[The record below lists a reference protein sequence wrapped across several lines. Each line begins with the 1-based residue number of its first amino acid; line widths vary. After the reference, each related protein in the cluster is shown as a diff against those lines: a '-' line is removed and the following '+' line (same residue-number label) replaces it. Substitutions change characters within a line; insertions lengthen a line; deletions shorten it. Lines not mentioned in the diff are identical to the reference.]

1 MNKKFSTFLCASLL
15 LASAFTTANAA
26 DLTGVNNGA
35 DAFMVSKLDKAALSG
50 LYQLRVTSTAA
61 GNTTNGVLAIEN
73 GKYVVKASNYNL
85 LNSLWCITIT
95 EQGQGKEPIYDFVNK
110 ATGEFLAINE
120 ADVQGLAVN
129 ATSGALQVGE
139 TYGGWAFARTYKE
152 VLEKNQPM
160 FTYQEADYVLILLE
174 DNGVLKAKKVLA
186 SEARDL
192 TDAVKFT
199 VYDAGTYVLSAD
211 EINAYLKD
219 NKNVLNFNQDA
230 NADVNPFTT
239 KAFVAKELKGGLA
252 ADHNFVY
259 VTDKENENSY
269 LKVDTA
275 ANGVGIQFLK
285 FGWTNAEKEP
295 NKDVENSTL
304 ANQHKFLFS
313 YKPSTDSLFIQVKQ
327 VRYKNEKNAEKYWK
341 DVTDIKN
348 YGSKYVGV
356 SDTDVNLD
364 NNAVA
369 EMPGDAV
376 APSQLF
382 VKLQNFTVADRI
394 ATIGARPINTHIGFG
409 LKGCNAASDKT
420 SIANGLYIT
429 KNAKGQVLAAPIHE
443 NDNVGHNQVEWV
455 TLDEQDPMHMP
466 AYQWVITKTLNSE
479 ASQATSPIKVVNRE
493 FLETYNNV
501 QLRLND
507 KNEIDASYDLLDG
520 VTFVQITDSA
530 IIKDKKLGY
539 KYLAKNELIVN
550 KYKFNYLNPF
560 TQDYWIANGA
570 DKDSLIYVKEA
581 ANEYT
586 LTEGSTA
593 EYGID
598 VDATLLKKI
607 PGLAQLERTNY
618 VIAKNKTAKLVKA
631 YGSKYSMGAANY
643 GTVAEVDTFFF
654 KENNH
659 YDGKHYYAILE
670 TAYDNTKHAAYIADL
685 NKETS
690 KVGIADDGMTA
701 GLKVQLLNES
711 RTSAFTVEPSD
722 APLYR
727 RFNKAILGED
737 EKDGPDSLLFVEKYR
752 KEYLMDEGNSS
763 FTDEFVDYLGIWS
776 KEKAENKLAMRIDT
790 AWLNRGAG
798 NVKPQ
803 YLISVA
809 RDDQGA
815 IETIPCDE
823 ADDKHFYIDDK
834 GVAHKTDKWHC
845 QHAKQGRTGFAY
857 GKYLV
862 SFADSARMKDSNTK
876 PWMDITNGY
885 TRVGFVKAVHAGD
898 SLFILVNEF
907 KNMKPADLDTADIVK
922 AYTAAKINGKY
933 IVNLQ
938 GDQHK
943 NVTWSFRYVDPDK
956 AANVTEEDPN
966 VNAFMFESNVYTD
979 EKLDTPDYDAVAGA
993 QKNIPLSNVHGLGNA
1008 IAPNYAAWLK
1018 MQNGCLVLTRY
1029 DSDFNSSK
1037 TGGDA
1042 ALVFNVAQKTDAD
1055 DMVTS
1060 IDGANVEGVSVVA
1073 TNGAVT
1079 VQGAAG
1085 KPVVITNILGKVVAE
1100 TVLSSDNAT
1109 IAVPAGIV
1117 AVAVD
1122 GEEAVKVVVK

>member
-1 MNKKFSTFLCASLL
+1 M
-15 LASAFTTANAA
+15 
-26 DLTGVNNGA
+26 
-35 DAFMVSKLDKAALSG
+35 
-50 LYQLRVTSTAA
+50 
-61 GNTTNGVLAIEN
+61 
-73 GKYVVKASNYNL
+73 
-85 LNSLWCITIT
+85 
-95 EQGQGKEPIYDFVNK
+95 
-110 ATGEFLAINE
+110 
-120 ADVQGLAVN
+120 
-129 ATSGALQVGE
+129 
-139 TYGGWAFARTYKE
+139 
-152 VLEKNQPM
+152 
-160 FTYQEADYVLILLE
+160 
-174 DNGVLKAKKVLA
+174 
-186 SEARDL
+186 
-192 TDAVKFT
+192 
-199 VYDAGTYVLSAD
+199 
-211 EINAYLKD
+211 
-219 NKNVLNFNQDA
+219 
-230 NADVNPFTT
+230 
-239 KAFVAKELKGGLA
+239 
-252 ADHNFVY
+252 
-259 VTDKENENSY
+259 TDKENENSY

-420 SIANGLYIT
+420 SIANGLYII

-443 NDNVGHNQVEWV
+443 NDNVGNNKVEWV

-593 EYGID
+593 KYGID
-598 VDATLLKKI
+598 VDAALLKKI

-618 VIAKNKTAKLVKA
+618 VIAKNKDAKLVKA
-631 YGSKYSMGAANY
+631 YGSKYAMGAKNV
-643 GTVAEVDTFFF
+643 GTTAEVDTFFF

-659 YDGKHYYAILE
+659 FSGKHYYAILE
-670 TAYDNTKHAAYIADL
+670 SNWNGTKAYINDL
-685 NKETS
+685 NTTTA

-711 RTSAFTVEPSD
+711 RTSSFTVEPSD

-727 RFNKAILGED
+727 RFNKAVLGENVN
-737 EKDGPDSLLFVEKYR
+737 DGADSLAFVERYR
-752 KEYLMDEGNSS
+752 HEYLMDETNANFEDKNGV
-763 FTDEFVDYLGIWS
+763 VDYLGIWN
-776 KEKAENKLAMRIDT
+776 KDKANGKLAMRIDT

-823 ADDKHFYIDDK
+823 ADDKHFYIDEN
-834 GVAHKTDKWHC
+834 GNAHKTDKWHC
-845 QHAKQGRTGFAY
+845 QHAKPGRAGFAY

-862 SFADSARMKDSNTK
+862 SFADSARADKDK
-876 PWMDITNGY
+876 PYMDIKNGY
-885 TRVGFVKAVHAGD
+885 TRVGFVKAIHSGD
-898 SLFILVNEF
+898 SLYILVNEF
-907 KNMKPADLDTADIVK
+907 KNMKPADLNIDEIIK
-922 AYTAAKINGKY
+922 SYKAAKIDGAY

-956 AANVTEEDPN
+956 AASVTEEGEA
-966 VNAFMFESNVYTD
+966 NAFMFESNVYSDSPETS
-979 EKLDTPDYDAVAGA
+979 VNG
-993 QKNIPLSNVHGLGNA
+993 NVPLGNVHGLENA
-1008 IAPNYAAWLK
+1008 IAPKYAAWLK
-1018 MQNGCLVLTRY
+1018 MQNGCLVLTRG

-1042 ALVFNVAQKTDAD
+1042 ALVFNVDPEASKG

-1060 IDGANVEGVSVVA
+1060 NDEVAVEGVSVVA
-1073 TNGAVT
+1073 GNGTVT

-1085 KPVVITNILGKVVAE
+1085 KSVVITNILGKVVAE
-1100 TVLSSDNAT
+1100 TVLTSDNAT

-1122 GEEAVKVVVK
+1122 GEEAVKTIVK